1 MSRTMRLAVV
11 AIAAAI
17 SLRTGA
23 AAADD
28 RHAGYYFPE
37 PQSTEVYMARA
48 VTLPD
53 TDRKQ
58 RLAFVTGVTLKQA
71 NLPYPSNLA
80 MFAKGL
86 AMFARGD
93 DATRSIIVDL
103 QDGRMNT
110 IYRARAVL
118 AMLTAMGQ
126 AIADL
131 PGIPRRGN
139 RYLPRSVQDAWL

>member
-37 PQSTEVYMARA
+37 SQSTEVYMARA

-71 NLPYPSNLA
+71 NLPYPSN
-80 MFAKGL
+80 L

>member
-37 PQSTEVYMARA
+37 PQSTEVDKARA

-58 RLAFVTGVTLKQA
+58 RLAFVTGITLKQA

-80 MFAKGL
+80 MFAKGD
-86 AMFARGD
+86 G
-93 DATRSIIVDL
+93 ATRSIIVDL
-103 QDGRMNT
+103 QDGRMNLF
-110 IYRARAVL
+110 IVPARCL
-118 AMLTAMGQ
+118 
-126 AIADL
+126 
-131 PGIPRRGN
+131 RC
-139 RYLPRSVQDAWL
+139 